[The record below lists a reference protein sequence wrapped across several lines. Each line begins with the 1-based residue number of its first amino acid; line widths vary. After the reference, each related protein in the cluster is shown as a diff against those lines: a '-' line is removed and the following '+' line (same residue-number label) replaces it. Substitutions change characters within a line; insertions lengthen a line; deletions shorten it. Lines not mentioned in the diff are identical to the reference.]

1 MGRHQ
6 RMEWRNPCNG
16 IPSSESGLSELDI
29 RRGLGTTCNICS
41 VVEVPSEPVNYRD
54 DIELDDKAL
63 VTMGTKEL
71 NRRLKKKGITKSR
84 QKEIKSERRTLK
96 NRGYASNCRIS
107 REDEEKMLEKDIAK
121 LEEENK
127 KYPPLEELETEWR
140 TLRADCQHLKQI
152 MGITDDDS
160 EFSLSDIEPENKIKE
175 EYDEEI
181 RQRND
186 DDDDY
191 TSSDEHD

>member
-1 MGRHQ
+1 M
-6 RMEWRNPCNG
+6 
-16 IPSSESGLSELDI
+16 
-29 RRGLGTTCNICS
+29 
-41 VVEVPSEPVNYRD
+41 
-54 DIELDDKAL
+54 
-63 VTMGTKEL
+63 
-71 NRRLKKKGITKSR
+71 
-84 QKEIKSERRTLK
+84 
-96 NRGYASNCRIS
+96 
-107 REDEEKMLEKDIAK
+107 
-121 LEEENK
+121 EEENK

-191 TSSDEHD
+191 TSSDEHDSEH

>member
-1 MGRHQ
+1 MG
-6 RMEWRNPCNG
+6 
-16 IPSSESGLSELDI
+16 
-29 RRGLGTTCNICS
+29 
-41 VVEVPSEPVNYRD
+41 
-54 DIELDDKAL
+54 
-63 VTMGTKEL
+63 EL

-107 REDEEKMLEKDIAK
+107 REDEEKELEKAIAK

-140 TLRADCQHLKQI
+140 TLRADCQHLKQL

-160 EFSLSDIEPENKIKE
+160 EFSLSDIESENEIKE
-175 EYDEEI
+175 EY
-181 RQRND
+181 

-191 TSSDEHD
+191 TSSDEHDSEH